1 MDIRNTLSL
10 AGGLLV
16 LATAG
21 YYWGGFGKEQSLVT
35 TGDGQH
41 LPDYEVSGIQGIQ
54 VNEHGQIER
63 TLKADKLIHFPQTDR
78 SVVEQPSMTL
88 YQDGQ
93 AAWQVSAQLAT
104 AVNSNRQLELTQ
116 QVFGRRLQG
125 PLLSLETDA
134 LNADQEAQTLNTSR
148 PVLVRSAQGQISS
161 TGLSANLKEGTL
173 TFPANVRGNYVLSP
187 R

>member
-21 YYWGGFGKEQSLVT
+21 YYWGGFGKEQNLINNA
-35 TGDGQH
+35 DAQH
-41 LPDYEVSGIQGIQ
+41 LPDYVVTGIQGLQ
-54 VNEHGQIER
+54 VNEQGQIER
-63 TLKADKLIHFPQTDR
+63 TLTADKLAHFPQADR

-93 AAWQVSAQLAT
+93 PAWQVTAQLAT
-104 AVNSNRQLELTQ
+104 AINNNRQLELSQ
-116 QVFGRRLQG
+116 QVIGKRLQG
-125 PLLSLETDA
+125 PALSLETDA
-134 LNADQEAQTLNTSR
+134 LHADQEAQTLNTSR
-148 PVLVRSAQGQISS
+148 PVLVRSVQGQISS
-161 TGLSANLKEGTL
+161 NGLNANLKEGTL
-173 TFPANVRGNYVLSP
+173 VFPANVRGSYVLSP